1 MYPSCFFQQMYTDS
15 YQGWV
20 YSHVDAQK
28 SALKRYSALQIYKC
42 NLIIGLIYPNLYVY
56 KSDF

>member
-1 MYPSCFFQQMYTDS
+1 MYTDS

-28 SALKRYSALQIYKC
+28 SALKRYNALQMYKC